1 MNGLN
6 WWESLS
12 FVLWKLVYIVHQS
25 LWFPKSKVFLQYS
38 PFQINFGQCSWACF
52 FPTHWCSSKSTTFQI
67 CRVRHLL
74 KLLLQCLV
82 QAGFLNV
89 TFSWHNVNYML
100 YLHKKLLIQAF
111 KTHYIVYGAKWIH
124 GQMRVSLFRVNAE
137 EEGFLNTFLSGFSHF
152 HLTSYFFPL
161 GGSYKKIGYYD
172 STKGNL
178 SWYGNDKWIGKTN
191 QPFLCTSGQL
201 CPFHSH
207 HLSQPRLPRR
217 DWGLP
222 VLISVSSTKPCRAF

>member
-111 KTHYIVYGAKWIH
+111 KNTLHCSLHCLWCKMNSRTDEGLFVS
-124 GQMRVSLFRVNAE
+124 GQCWRR
-137 EEGFLNTFLSGFSHF
+137 GFLKHFSFRLFSLSFNILLFS
-152 HLTSYFFPL
+152 LRWEL
-161 GGSYKKIGYYD
+161 QED
-172 STKGNL
+172 
-178 SWYGNDKWIGKTN
+178 WILWQHKR
-191 QPFLCTSGQL
+191 Q
-201 CPFHSH
+201 
-207 HLSQPRLPRR
+207 
-217 DWGLP
+217 P
-222 VLISVSSTKPCRAF
+222 VLVRKRQMDR